1 MRSPHT
7 AAKSWTLSPLLEK
20 KPLHSEDPLQTKM
33 NKIIFNAYVQVN
45 RRQKYNNSINILN
58 IRVSQRLEEKV
69 IETSVSETETR
80 EIKLIELSPS
90 VMIGCELKVLLLCHL
105 VPPLFLH
112 LSILEWWEMI
122 WRNKNGS
129 WRNWSREMKE
139 TNARRCSWAQH
150 SHGWLWLNPAWTLWG
165 IIWTTELKFP
175 CPLSPI
181 GEGFP
186 VIEKPNMPVH
196 HIPRR
201 ARFPEGRKI
210 KCRFFITSKRK
221 HKGKRFCKPL

>member
-1 MRSPHT
+1 
-7 AAKSWTLSPLLEK
+7 
-20 KPLHSEDPLQTKM
+20 M

-112 LSILEWWEMI
+112 LSILE
-122 WRNKNGS
+122 
-129 WRNWSREMKE
+129 
-139 TNARRCSWAQH
+139 
-150 SHGWLWLNPAWTLWG
+150 
-165 IIWTTELKFP
+165 
-175 CPLSPI
+175 
-181 GEGFP
+181 
-186 VIEKPNMPVH
+186 
-196 HIPRR
+196 
-201 ARFPEGRKI
+201 
-210 KCRFFITSKRK
+210 
-221 HKGKRFCKPL
+221 